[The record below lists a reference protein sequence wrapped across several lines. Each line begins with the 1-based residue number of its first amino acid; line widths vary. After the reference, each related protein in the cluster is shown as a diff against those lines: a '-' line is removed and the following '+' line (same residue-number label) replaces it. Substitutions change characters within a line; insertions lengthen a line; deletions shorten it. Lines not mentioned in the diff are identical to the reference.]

1 MKMSTTA
8 IVILGLAFSGIPAAA
23 YSQSGDPCDRKT
35 QKHKLDLIADEDT
48 KTITTVVKGDKDAN
62 ELHVCRGDTIEWRL
76 KGDRELAFYL
86 GYFEDDPV
94 MELDKVSKGGK
105 VTTTV
110 RNDAPR
116 GKAVSYHVRLINGRA
131 VEPVI
136 VVD

>member
-48 KTITTVVKGDKDAN
+48 KTITTVVKGNKDAN
-62 ELHVCRGDTIEWRL
+62 ELHVCRGDTIEWNL
-76 KGDRELAFYL
+76 KGGLEFYL

-94 MELDKVSKGGK
+94 LDLNKVSKGGK
-105 VTTTV
+105 LTTKV
-110 RNDAPR
+110 RNNAPR
-116 GKAVSYHVRLINGRA
+116 GKAVSYHVRLINGDA
-131 VEPVI
+131 AEPII